1 MEAPMRLF
9 TRTTPATHSARR
21 LVAFGSALVLTA
33 TALVAVV
40 PHAHAASTSFD
51 YAEALQDSMFFYAT
65 QRSGQLAP
73 DNPVDW
79 RGDSDLSD
87 GSDNGVDLT
96 GGYHDAGDLVK
107 FGLPEAYS
115 MTQLAWGYLDFPQGY
130 ASAGTG
136 QQLLET
142 LRWGDDYILSAFT
155 NATTFY
161 GQVANPNTDHQYW
174 GPAEVNPV
182 ARPSYAVTAS
192 CGGTDLAA
200 EAAAALASSS
210 IVFQTSDPKYSAE
223 LLTQAQG
230 LWNFANTERG
240 DYSDCITLAQGFY
253 NSFSGYWTQLVEGAI
268 WLYKATGTSSWLT
281 TAETDYAS
289 MPLASQSTLHEYAW
303 TSNWDDDSFSDYIM
317 LAELTGQ
324 QEYITDAEDY
334 LNWWT
339 TGFNGSEVSYSP
351 GGEAFLNQWGS
362 LRYSA
367 NAAYT
372 ALEFSDY
379 LSAHSLSPTLVTT
392 YHNFAVTQIDY
403 ILGANP
409 NDESYEVGFT
419 NGGASTAWPQQPHN
433 STAHGSWADNLTTP
447 AQTRHVDYGLL
458 VGGPTSDN
466 DQFQDQ
472 RSEYQY
478 TEGALDYNAM
488 FSGAL
493 AALTQQYGGT
503 PVANF
508 PKAELPDGP
517 QQYIQASINN
527 QSTNFIELKVLINNQ
542 SAWPAQP
549 MTDAS
554 FRYYFTLDAGETA
567 SQITL
572 SSSYN
577 QCNAPGAPT
586 QFSGS
591 TYYVTV
597 NCSNLNIEPVGEADY
612 TNDDW
617 QAQVQVRITFP
628 QSHNPAEDWSFQGI
642 PSTVGATPVTVSDIP
657 LYSGNTLVW
666 GTSPS
671 AATGPS
677 TPGTLSAGSVTGT
690 GATLSWTASTA
701 GMYPIAGYDVYSSA
715 GRLVAQVP
723 ATTTSYAVTGLNSKR
738 TSPYGFYVD
747 AVDTQGTA
755 SAASNIAQFITA
767 SFTSLTAGAATAPG
781 TPGTPVPK
789 SISSAGATLTW
800 GASTPGTHAVSAY
813 DVYELYPTARLVA
826 AVSSTTSSYT
836 LTGLSPTTAY
846 GYEVAALDGT
856 GRISTVT
863 AATAFTTLSG
873 VSSTPTPTPSA
884 SVSASVSA
892 TASPTASA
900 SASASPTSTPSH
912 TSSPTAS
919 PTATAPGGGAG
930 TCSAVF
936 SITNSWSGGFQASVT
951 VTAGS
956 SAITGWTV
964 RWTFPSGEAVTSL
977 WSGSDTVS
985 GQVVTVT
992 NESYNG
998 SLGAG
1003 ADTSFGFTASDPGA
1017 STPPAT
1023 VSCTAAG

>member
-1 MEAPMRLF
+1 MRLF
-9 TRTTPATHSARR
+9 VRSAPRTRPASR
-21 LVAFGSALVLTA
+21 LVAFGTALTLTA
-33 TALVAVV
+33 AALVAAV
-40 PHAHAASTSFD
+40 PLAHAAPTSFD
-51 YAEALQDSMFFYAT
+51 YAEALQDSMTYYAS

-87 GSDNGVDLT
+87 GADNGVNLT

-115 MTQLAWGYLDFPQGY
+115 MTQLAWGYLDYPQGY
-130 ASAGTG
+130 AASGTG

-161 GQVANPNTDHQYW
+161 GQVADPNTDHQYW

-210 IVFQTSDPKYSAE
+210 IAFQSSDPKYSAE

-230 LWNFANTERG
+230 LWNFANTDRG
-240 DYSDCITLAQGFY
+240 DYSNCITSAQGFY
-253 NSFSGYWTQLVEGAI
+253 TSFSGYWTQLVEGAI

-324 QEYITDAEDY
+324 QQYITDAEDY

-362 LRYSA
+362 LRYAA

-372 ALEFSDY
+372 ALEFSNY

-392 YHNFAVTQIDY
+392 YHNFAVSQINY

-409 NDESYEVGFT
+409 NNESYEVGFT
-419 NGGASTAWPQQPHN
+419 NGGTSTSWPQQPHN
-433 STAHGSWADNLTTP
+433 STVHGSWADNLTTP

-458 VGGPTSDN
+458 VGGPTSNN
-466 DQFQDQ
+466 DQFQDV

-517 QQYIQASINN
+517 QQFIQASVNN
-527 QSTNFIELKVLINNQ
+527 QGTNFIELKVLINNQ
-542 SAWPAQP
+542 SAWPARP
-549 MTDAS
+549 MPNAS

-567 SQITL
+567 SQVTL

-577 QCNAPGAPT
+577 QCTAPGAPT

-591 TYYVTV
+591 TYYITV
-597 NCSNLNIEPVGEADY
+597 NCSTLNIEPVGEADY
-612 TNDDW
+612 TNADW
-617 QAQVQVRITFP
+617 QAQVQVRLTFP
-628 QSHNPAEDWSFQGI
+628 QAHNPAEDWSFQGI
-642 PSTVGATPVTVSDIP
+642 PTTSGATPVTVSDIP

-666 GTSPS
+666 GSGPS
-671 AATGPS
+671 AAAGPGA
-677 TPGTLSAGSVTGT
+677 PGTLTAGSVTGT
-690 GATLSWTASTA
+690 SATLSWSASTA
-701 GMYPIAGYDVYSSA
+701 GAYPIAGYDVYSSA
-715 GRLVAQVP
+715 GRLVAQVS
-723 ATTTSYAVTGLNSKR
+723 ATTTSYAVTGLNANR
-738 TSPYGFYVD
+738 TSPYGYYVD

-767 SFTSLTAGAATAPG
+767 PFTSLTANSTTDPG
-781 TPGTPVPK
+781 TPGTPVPT
-789 SISSAGATLTW
+789 SVSSSGAALTW
-800 GASTPGTHAVSAY
+800 GASKAGTNAISGY
-813 DVYELYPTARLVA
+813 DVYELYPTAQLVA
-826 AVSSTTSSYT
+826 AVSPAATSYT
-836 LTGLSPTTAY
+836 LAGLSSGTAY
-846 GYEVAALDGT
+846 GYEVAALDST
-856 GRISTVT
+856 GRISTVI
-863 AATAFTTLSG
+863 AATAFTTLG
-873 VSSTPTPTPSA
+873 GASSTPTPTPSA
-884 SVSASVSA
+884 TASAS
-892 TASPTASA
+892 ASPTASA
-900 SASASPTSTPSH
+900 SASASPSASPSSTPSH
-912 TSSPTAS
+912 SSSPTAS
-919 PTATAPGGGAG
+919 PSASATGGGSG
-930 TCSAVF
+930 TCAATF
-936 SITNSWSGGFQASVT
+936 TITNSWSGGFQATVT
-951 VTAGS
+951 VTAGAS
-956 SAITGWTV
+956 PITGWSV
-964 RWTFPSGEAVTSL
+964 HWTFPSGEAVTNL
-977 WSGSDTVS
+977 WNGAYSVS
-985 GQVVTVT
+985 GQAVTVT

-1003 ADTSFGFTASDPGA
+1003 AGTSFGLTASDPGA
-1017 STPPAT
+1017 GTAPAT
-1023 VSCTAAG
+1023 VSCTAVG